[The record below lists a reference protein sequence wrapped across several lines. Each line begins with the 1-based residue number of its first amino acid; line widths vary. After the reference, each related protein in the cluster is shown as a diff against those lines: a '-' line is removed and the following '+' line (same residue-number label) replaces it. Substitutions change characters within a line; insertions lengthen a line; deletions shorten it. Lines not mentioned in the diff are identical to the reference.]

1 LLELIEK
8 IGSEVPDVD
17 IVIHG
22 EDYPLSSEFETYA
35 TGKVMNNNNKKK
47 RAISRR
53 KWSDSKLGAPP
64 IVFSIVRR
72 DGFVDRYS
80 LATK

>member
-1 LLELIEK
+1 MLELIEK

-35 TGKVMNNNNKKK
+35 TGKVMNNNNKNKK
-47 RAISRR
+47 RAISR
-53 KWSDSKLGAPP
+53 
-64 IVFSIVRR
+64 
-72 DGFVDRYS
+72 
-80 LATK
+80 